1 MAAQQQLLALMSSA
15 SGHNNNNSPE
25 TLYDLSLIAV
35 VNGLDCKVP
44 TLERI
49 HKLPELPRNLLIDVY
64 ELVSVRAVPAARR
77 EQEQQYRVLKVK
89 TYREQLNE
97 SQISCCCCP
106 VARV

>member
-64 ELVSVRAVPAARR
+64 ELVSVRPVPAARR
-77 EQEQQYRVLKVK
+77 EQEQ
-89 TYREQLNE
+89 
-97 SQISCCCCP
+97 
-106 VARV
+106 

>member
-64 ELVSVRAVPAARR
+64 ELVSLRPVPLARR
-77 EQEQQYRVLKVK
+77 EQEQEQHYRVLKVK
-89 TYREQLNE
+89 TYREN
-97 SQISCCCCP
+97 
-106 VARV
+106 

>member
-25 TLYDLSLIAV
+25 PLYDLSLMAV

-49 HKLPELPRNLLIDVY
+49 SKLPELPRNLLIDVY
-64 ELVSVRAVPAARR
+64 ELVSFCYLK
-77 EQEQQYRVLKVK
+77 ENKVK
-89 TYREQLNE
+89 THAERG
-97 SQISCCCCP
+97 CKK
-106 VARV
+106 